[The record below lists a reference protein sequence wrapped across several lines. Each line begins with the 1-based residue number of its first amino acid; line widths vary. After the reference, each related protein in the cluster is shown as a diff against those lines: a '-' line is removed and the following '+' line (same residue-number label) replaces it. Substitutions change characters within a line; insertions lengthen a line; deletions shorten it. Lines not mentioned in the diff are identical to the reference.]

1 MEAKTCCYAL
11 SYYFPQ
17 FVRTATLV
25 AALRQIES
33 ITVYEAINKSRGW
46 GRYFQTLLQLLFIR
60 LRYNPDFYILGFR
73 GYELFWP
80 VRLIAWGKTLIFD
93 HMMSPYD
100 SLINEKRR
108 LRQGSLISKIVYRYE
123 KNLLR
128 CADLVLTDTPMHQS
142 YFAELFGLNPN
153 KIHPL
158 HVAADETLFAPC
170 AKHYLP
176 HSLSKPFEVFFY
188 GSFLPL
194 HGTDI
199 ILRAA
204 ALLKSQPVHFTLIG
218 GGRQNLKVFKALH
231 AELGLTNI
239 THIPWV
245 EYYEIP
251 HLACK
256 ADLCLGGPFGNT
268 GQARRVITGKT
279 YQFLALGQ
287 PTVVGLIEPNEYFIH
302 QKNCLLVS
310 QGNPEALARAI
321 EWAIQHR
328 SQLPE
333 IGRKGYE
340 LYKQDFSVTCLTE
353 RLKIILR
360 NAILST

>member
-1 MEAKTCCYAL
+1 MERKTCCYAL

-60 LRYNPDFYILGFR
+60 LRHNPDFYILGFR

-100 SLINEKRR
+100 SIINERKS
-108 LRQGSLISKIVYRYE
+108 LTPGSFLSRILYWYE
-123 KNLLR
+123 KSLLQV
-128 CADLVLTDTPMHQS
+128 ADLVFTDTSIHKS
-142 YFAELFGLNPN
+142 YFDDLFGLNGD
-153 KIHPL
+153 KIFPV
-158 HVAADETLFAPC
+158 HVAADESLFKPC
-170 AKHYLP
+170 AKP
-176 HSLSKPFEVFFY
+176 RLSSPSKSFKIFFY

-204 ALLKSQPVHFTLIG
+204 AILRSKPVHFTLVG
-218 GGRQNLKVFKALH
+218 GAGESLLKFRALKT
-231 AELGLTNI
+231 ELRLRSV
-239 THIPWV
+239 THIPWI
-245 EYYEIP
+245 EYSEIP
-251 HLACK
+251 KFACQ

-279 YQFLALGQ
+279 YQFLALAQ
-287 PTVVGLIEPNEYFIH
+287 PTVVGLIEPNEHFLH
-302 QKNCLLVS
+302 QENCLLVA
-310 QGNPEALARAI
+310 QGSPEALAEAI
-321 EWAIQHR
+321 TWALR
-328 SQLPE
+328 NRDRLSE

-340 LYKQDFSVTCLTE
+340 LYLQNFSIARLTE
-353 RLKIILR
+353 RLKEIL
-360 NAILST
+360 NDALLST